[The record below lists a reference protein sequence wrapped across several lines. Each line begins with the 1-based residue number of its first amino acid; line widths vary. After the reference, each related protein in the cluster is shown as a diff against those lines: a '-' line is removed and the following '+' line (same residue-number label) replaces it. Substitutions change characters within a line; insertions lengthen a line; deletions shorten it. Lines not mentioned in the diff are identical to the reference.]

1 MEALLLLF
9 VEMPLAMPLEM
20 EGSLAVMKLPQ
31 IFWKAVVKATLKR
44 WPG

>member
-1 MEALLLLF
+1 LLLSD
-9 VEMPLAMPLEM
+9 ETPLEM

-31 IFWKAVVKATLKR
+31 IFWKAVVKSTLKR